1 MNHTKSLEDK
11 LQIEKEDRR
20 LLPNVPDPSGRRTN
34 VDRRQGM
41 TGEIRNSDFREYTA
55 SAEAGRRF
63 RVSIPV
69 TMTIE
74 AGGRKYEVKGT
85 CEDISSTGMLLT
97 LTEGEKTVEEGKKGE
112 RISVKITEKLR
123 RADKLYKLVD
133 AKEVRERK

>member
-41 TGEIRNSDFREYTA
+41 TGEIRNSDFRKYTA

-74 AGGRKYEVKGT
+74 AGGRKYEVK
-85 CEDISSTGMLLT
+85 C
-97 LTEGEKTVEEGKKGE
+97 KY
-112 RISVKITEKLR
+112 KIALSCSIFYNKN
-123 RADKLYKLVD
+123 A
-133 AKEVRERK
+133 